1 MKVLPGCCMLLACTI
16 TGPHGRFIQAAPCRC
31 MLMALGCRMQR
42 ASKALT
48 KRVMG
53 SDTVSESLC
62 RGMGPTPPCWP
73 APGTLNLLLAVLL
86 GVVISLQ

>member
-1 MKVLPGCCMLLACTI
+1 M
-16 TGPHGRFIQAAPCRC
+16 QAAACRC
-31 MLMALGCRMQR
+31 MPIALGCRLQC
-42 ASKALT
+42 ASNVLT

-62 RGMGPTPPCWP
+62 RGMGPAAPCWP